1 MKAINIPSKLKTSLQ
16 IAFFFLLAVFFVW
29 WFVSKMTKEEISEM
43 FASFRGANYFLVVLA
58 ILISCLSVYIR
69 ALRWKMLLKALN
81 YKATTTSLFFA
92 IMSCYLTNLTI
103 PRMGE
108 VVRSTLI
115 SRKYNFSFDKTLG
128 TIITERAVDLLL
140 FVIIFVIAFLL
151 EYNIFQSYLE
161 DKFNIDFSHYT
172 HLIFYLGIVVLF
184 SIVLFFLLRKKI
196 RQNIV
201 YKKVIGF
208 VLGIWQGMKTVF
220 QLEKPFL
227 FIFYSLLIWFLWILG
242 TWVVFLCLEPSAVL
256 GLKEAM
262 TVTVLGSIGMMI
274 TPGGIGLYPSI
285 FAQAIN
291 IFRIDLAIGYA
302 LGWISWFVSQAS
314 TLLLGPIGFLLFTN
328 KNKKTNDRASKG

>member
-1 MKAINIPSKLKTSLQ
+1 MRTIKLPTKLKTSLQ
-16 IAFFFLLAVFFVW
+16 IVFFFLLALFFVW
-29 WFVSKMTKEEISEM
+29 WFVSKMSKEQIAEM
-43 FASFRGANYFLVVLA
+43 FASFRGANYFWVILA
-58 ILISCLSVYIR
+58 VLISCLSIYVR

-81 YKATTTSLFFA
+81 YNAKTSVLFFA

-108 VVRSTLI
+108 VVRSTMI

-140 FVIIFVIAFLL
+140 FVIIFLFAFLL
-151 EYNIFQSYLE
+151 EYNIFYSYIE
-161 DKFNIDFSHYT
+161 EKFNIDFSHYT
-172 HLIFYLGIVVLF
+172 HLLFYLGI
-184 SIVLFFLLRKKI
+184 IVLFCALLFLILRKKI

-220 QLEKPFL
+220 KLDKPFL
-227 FIFYSLLIWFLWILG
+227 FIFYSLFIWFLWIFG
-242 TWVVFLCLEPSAVL
+242 TLVLFYSLKESAVL
-256 GLKEAM
+256 GLREAM
-262 TVTVLGSIGMMI
+262 TVTVLGAIGMMI

-285 FAQAIN
+285 FAQSIN
-291 IFRIDLAIGYA
+291 IFKVDIAVGYA

-314 TLLLGPIGFLLFTN
+314 IILLGPIGFLLFTN
-328 KNKKTNDRASKG
+328 KKKINK